1 MEVLIDMSLSTKL
14 VTLRKQKG
22 LTQTDKGSKGKI
34 LLFSIALLFIAG
46 VLIGTLLVK
55 KRGNEDESVLPMENM
70 TVEKSEYDETVIIPM
85 E

>member
-46 VLIGTLLVK
+46 VLIGTLQ
-55 KRGNEDESVLPMENM
+55 
-70 TVEKSEYDETVIIPM
+70 EKNVAMRTKPCCPWKT
-85 E
+85 